1 MSDYKPNLAKDGL
14 DEHVER
20 TNWLLIK
27 TAGVFTVM
35 AIVATLFSMWLSK
48 EDPYVMIRWLDSR
61 FIRIY
66 FADAALLCLFQ
77 FIQVYTNGNAL
88 KRILQDSRSCAYW
101 LSALI
106 LVNGLCLIGG

>member
-1 MSDYKPNLAKDGL
+1 MDDYKPNLSKDGI

-27 TAGVFTVM
+27 TAAIFTIAAFFMMLV
-35 AIVATLFSMWLSK
+35 SMWLSPA
-48 EDPYVMIRWLDSR
+48 DPMVMVRWLVSR

-101 LSALI
+101 LSALV
-106 LVNGLCLIGG
+106 LVNGICLIGG

>member
-1 MSDYKPNLAKDGL
+1 LSYQPNLSKDGL
-14 DEHVER
+14 DEHVVR
-20 TNWLLIK
+20 TNWLFLY
-27 TAGVFTVM
+27 TAGAFTGT
-35 AIVATLFSMWLSK
+35 AIVMLLFSMWLSP
-48 EDPYVMIRWLDSR
+48 EDPMVMVRWVVSR